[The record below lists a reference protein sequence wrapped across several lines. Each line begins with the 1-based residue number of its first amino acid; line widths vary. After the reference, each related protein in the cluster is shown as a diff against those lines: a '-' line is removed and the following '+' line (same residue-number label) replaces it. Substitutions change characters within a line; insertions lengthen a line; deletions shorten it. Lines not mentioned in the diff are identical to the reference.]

1 MNHEYKLIR
10 AVTIYS
16 NSTEKFIREYIL
28 EEISDEFLLTI
39 VAGKED
45 DPLLFDPYPLDEKA
59 IDELNNLL
67 ENKISFEPDLF
78 AYFLETYSAK

>member
-1 MNHEYKLIR
+1 MNHDYRLIR
-10 AVTIYS
+10 TITLYS
-16 NSTEKFIREYIL
+16 IATDEFIREYNL
-28 EEISDEFLLTI
+28 NEISDEFLLTI

-59 IDELNNLL
+59 IDKLNNLL

-78 AYFLETYSAK
+78 AYFLETYSTE